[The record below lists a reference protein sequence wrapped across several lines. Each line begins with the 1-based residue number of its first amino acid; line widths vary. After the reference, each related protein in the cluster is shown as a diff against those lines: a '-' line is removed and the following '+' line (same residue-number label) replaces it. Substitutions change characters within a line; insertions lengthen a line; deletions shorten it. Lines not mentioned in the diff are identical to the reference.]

1 MRFGWKFHIR
11 RLPCKKAKALL
22 SENLGLNDYG
32 V

>member
-1 MRFGWKFHIR
+1 MRLGWEFHIR
-11 RLPCKKAKALL
+11 RLPYEKAKALL